1 MLFKKIYESNFIKQ
15 QSETVMIKNTKML
28 IAVLKNK
35 RTESFIAIFGTF
47 VPYYRHAGSLNTFY
61 VKFQGQGQE

>member
-1 MLFKKIYESNFIKQ
+1 
-15 QSETVMIKNTKML
+15 MIRNTKML